1 MSSPK
6 IRGLNLDVL
15 PQNYPQP
22 SHFNIENVIRNNILS
37 LEPYR
42 CARDD
47 YDQGILLDAN
57 ENSLGSTVQADQ
69 EQELHRYPSPSHP
82 AIKESV
88 TRLRSLP
95 SIDYVFLGVGSDEVI
110 DLLYRVCCT
119 PSQDKAL
126 TCPPT
131 YGMYGVCAVINDVQ
145 VEKIPLDVN
154 QGRFQLDVGR
164 IQDAYAKDVDNKLKL
179 TFICSPGNPTG
190 SLINLKDII
199 TLLEDENNNGLIVVD
214 EAYIDFSD
222 NDVSAV
228 QLVEKYSNLIVMQT
242 LSKSFGLAGIRL
254 GIAIAQP
261 PLIQVLSNTK
271 APYNIST
278 PTAKLAEEALSEKG
292 VGNMKSFVAELKKNR
307 DFLISELSSFKNVDR
322 VIGSNDANFVM
333 LPILN
338 DEGKKDNEKAK
349 YIYKHLAETDKIVN
363 TPKILV
369 DASKSLP
376 EAPAQRLKAS
386 TRITGLAVHPD
397 PLSALAETYSSTL
410 SFLQQFP
417 SSSVYKNSVEALTK
431 QRLSRV
437 VSAND
442 KGVSPEDV
450 EANSNSEYSDLLG
463 TPPVQ
468 LEEVLVEAENE
479 LGLAAKMFEWK
490 AWEPL
495 QVQPPKDQWKNPFSV
510 DTSKSLNE

>member
-1 MSSPK
+1 MSWVVYS
-6 IRGLNLDVL
+6 N
-15 PQNYPQP
+15 
-22 SHFNIENVIRNNILS
+22 SSILYLS
-37 LEPYR
+37 S
-42 CARDD
+42 
-47 YDQGILLDAN
+47 AN

-222 NDVSAV
+222 NDASAV

-349 YIYKHLAETDKIVN
+349 YIYKHLAETDKIVVRYRGSEIGCEGCLRISIG
-363 TPKILV
+363 TKTECVELLE
-369 DASKSLP
+369 K
-376 EAPAQRLKAS
+376 LK
-386 TRITGLAVHPD
+386 
-397 PLSALAETYSSTL
+397 
-410 SFLQQFP
+410 
-417 SSSVYKNSVEALTK
+417 K
-431 QRLSRV
+431 
-437 VSAND
+437 
-442 KGVSPEDV
+442 
-450 EANSNSEYSDLLG
+450 LL
-463 TPPVQ
+463 
-468 LEEVLVEAENE
+468 
-479 LGLAAKMFEWK
+479 
-490 AWEPL
+490 
-495 QVQPPKDQWKNPFSV
+495 
-510 DTSKSLNE
+510 